1 MTEKPVYL
9 PAEPKAA
16 AAADCHVHAGWAAEK
31 HHNHKENCYH
41 NSSFLYQQDI
51 IFDYIKT
58 EISYD
63 TGMEN
68 KFTFRHL
75 LVIILCSFSI
85 IGSVGTA
92 NAYGLFYGPMTEIW
106 NVSRTAATLHVTI
119 SSVVSGFAT
128 PLISKIARKIRMRYI
143 FVFGTILYLI
153 CGIIMANAANVMT
166 VNIASVFKGIGGSCI
181 SFIFVTAVINNWFV
195 KNRGIILG
203 VILSSSGLSTS
214 VISPLLQRVIDNYG
228 FRIAYMG
235 TIMLTFILCA
245 PFALLVPIRPQD
257 VGLRPYGD
265 SSDQVAGKKQGGNM
279 ELKYFSLLFAGLI
292 TMSAVG
298 QMMLNMVSHI
308 PSYAVTKGFSA
319 DTGAWRLSGVM
330 IGNVAFKLL
339 VGLIID
345 KLNVHAGYG
354 VAIASG
360 VIGAVMILLNSSN
373 AMMLVISGVLY
384 GAVYSS
390 IMVCAPNLYGY
401 YYSGSSYM
409 DAYSFSNLFCSLFS
423 SLVFTGVNYLY
434 DITGSYDLSFTAAA
448 IAGVAGILIMLVIK
462 KKYTVTGTS
471 EQ

>member
-1 MTEKPVYL
+1 
-9 PAEPKAA
+9 
-16 AAADCHVHAGWAAEK
+16 
-31 HHNHKENCYH
+31 
-41 NSSFLYQQDI
+41 
-51 IFDYIKT
+51 
-58 EISYD
+58 
-63 TGMEN
+63 MEN

-235 TIMLTFILCA
+235 TILLTFILCA

-279 ELKYFSLLFAGLI
+279 DLKYFSLLFAGLI